1 MGACFCRGDQGQKS
15 HMETTSS
22 SAGQVRLRSVAIPP
36 EHGSWGFL
44 LEPLILGLAITP
56 SLAGLF
62 LALAVF
68 GVFLARHPLKIVFTD
83 WRRGKRYARTVAAQ
97 RFALGYSA
105 LAVIGFVAAVALA
118 GFDFL
123 PPLLLALPL
132 AALQFGG
139 YAFNRGRDL
148 LPELAGASAMAV
160 AASCLVMAGGE
171 DFELALVLWI
181 ILVARNVP
189 SILYIRARLRL
200 DRGKP
205 FAFAPVLLTNLAA
218 VAGVLLLVIVG
229 SAPVLAVVAMV
240 ILLVRAVH
248 GLSPYRQKVRVQI
261 IGILEMV
268 YGFLTVI
275 LTILGYAA

>member
-1 MGACFCRGDQGQKS
+1 
-15 HMETTSS
+15 METTTSTS
-22 SAGQVRLRSVAIPP
+22 SAGQVRLKSVAIPP

-44 LEPLILGLAITP
+44 LEPIILGLAIAP

-62 LALAVF
+62 LALAVV
-68 GVFLARHPLKIVFTD
+68 GVFLARHPLKIAFTD

-105 LAVIGFVAAVALA
+105 LAVIGFGAAVALA

-123 PPLLLALPL
+123 LPLLLAVPL
-132 AALQFGG
+132 AAIQFGG
-139 YAFNRGRDL
+139 YALNRRRDL

-160 AASCLVMAGGE
+160 SASCLVMAGGE
-171 DFELALVLWI
+171 KFDLALVLWI
-181 ILVARNVP
+181 ILVARDVP

-205 FAFAPVLLTNLAA
+205 FAFAPILLANLVA
-218 VAGVLLLVIVG
+218 VAGVIVLVLAG
-229 SAPVLAVVAMV
+229 LAPILAVVAM
-240 ILLVRAVH
+240 IALLLRAIH

-261 IGILEMV
+261 VGILEMG
-268 YGFLTVI
+268 YGFLTVL
-275 LTILGYAA
+275 LTILGYGLGS